1 MKISENWLREW
12 VNPPVSATA
21 LAEKLNLAGLECEAE
36 PLTTDPPRGVVV
48 GRILKAEPHP
58 QADRLRVCEV
68 DAGSGAVLKIVCGA
82 ANARAG
88 ILVPAALP
96 GARLP
101 GGKEIGQAVLRGV
114 ESAGMLCSASE
125 LGLAEK
131 SEGLLELDA
140 DAKPGTPIEKY
151 LGLDDRLLNLELTP
165 NRGDCLSIAGLA
177 REVVA
182 LYNLAVKPPLA
193 RQAVVSALPVK
204 EVLVEDAKG
213 CPHYVGR
220 VVTGLSPKARTPD
233 WMRERLRRSGIR
245 AIHPVVDIT
254 NYVMLELGQP
264 MHGFDYAR
272 LSGPVRVRRARA
284 GEKLL
289 LLNEQT
295 LELQPDDLL
304 IADDSGP
311 LVLAGVMGGTASGV
325 TAGTTQVFLEAACF
339 DPVMVAASGRRYKL
353 LSDSRYRNE
362 RGVDPALQRRAM
374 ERATL
379 LVQQIC
385 GGEAGPITE
394 VGRAPPYGASLRL
407 RHSRTERLLG
417 CSIPARE
424 IPALLGRL
432 GIETQAEDADTWRA
446 RVPTWRPDLRIEADL
461 VEEVGRL
468 YGYERIP
475 ARAYAAALTPFAA
488 PETQRPLD
496 ALKDC
501 LIARGYQ
508 EVVTYSFVDPKLQQ
522 QLNPGVAA
530 VALDN
535 PIAETM
541 SAMRTSLW
549 SGLVATW
556 LYNRQRQQKRAQ
568 LFEAGACYAPAA
580 GGGTTEVLRLGGL
593 AAGTAWSEQWGSKP
607 ERAVDFYDVKGDLEA
622 LFGGAAGRFDFKRDE
637 HPALHPGRSARILRD
652 GQPVGWLGA
661 LHPRVAQALDL
672 DDALLLFELDVAL
685 LGQAP
690 LPELKQVSEFPSS
703 RRDLAFVLREETSA
717 EQLLGTVWQAGGELL
732 KSAAIFDVYHGS
744 GLPDGFK
751 SIALGLIFQDYSR
764 TLNIEEVDAAVRG
777 ITASVSAHL
786 GGSVRG

>member
-12 VNPPVSATA
+12 VNPPVSAAA

-36 PLTTDPPRGVVV
+36 PLTADPPRGVVV

-68 DAGSGAVLKIVCGA
+68 DAGTGTALRIVCGA

-114 ESAGMLCSASE
+114 ESAGMLCSAVE

-131 SEGLLELDA
+131 SDGLLELDA
-140 DAKPGTPIEKY
+140 DARPGVPIEKH
-151 LGLDDRLLNLELTP
+151 LGLDDQLLNLELTP

-182 LYNLAVKPPLA
+182 LYNLPVKLPQVRP
-193 RQAVVSALPVK
+193 AVVSALPTRDV
-204 EVLVEDAKG
+204 VVEDSKG

-220 VVTGLSPKARTPD
+220 VVTRLNPKARTPD

-254 NYVMLELGQP
+254 NYVLLELGQP
-264 MHGFDYAR
+264 MHGFDNTR
-272 LSGPVRVRRARA
+272 LAGPVRVRRARA
-284 GEKLL
+284 GEKLA

-295 LELQPDDLL
+295 LNLVPEDLL

-311 LVLAGVMGGTASGV
+311 LVLAGVMGGEASGV
-325 TAGTTQVFLEAACF
+325 GAATTTIFLEAACF
-339 DPVMVAASGRRYKL
+339 DPVTVAASGRRHKV
-353 LSDSRYRNE
+353 LSDSRHRFE
-362 RGVDPALQRRAM
+362 RGVDPALQRRAL
-374 ERATL
+374 ERATTL
-379 LVQQIC
+379 IQQIC
-385 GGEAGPITE
+385 GGEAGPVVE
-394 VGRAPPYGASLRL
+394 AGRAPPQLSVRL

-432 GIETQAEDADTWRA
+432 GIETQAEEAGAWRA
-446 RVPTWRPDLRIEADL
+446 RIPTHRYDLRIEADL

-475 ARAYAAALTPFAA
+475 ARAYAASLAPFTSS
-488 PETQRPLD
+488 EKQRPLD
-496 ALKDC
+496 ALKDS

-508 EVVTYSFVDPKLQQ
+508 EVVTYSFVDPGLQQ
-522 QLNPGVAA
+522 QLDPGAPA
-530 VALDN
+530 VVLDN

-541 SAMRTSLW
+541 SVMRTSLW

-556 LYNRQRQQKRAQ
+556 LYNRQRQQPRAR
-568 LFEAGACYAPAA
+568 LFETGACYFPTPD
-580 GGGTTEVLRLGGL
+580 GTHEVLRLGGL
-593 AAGTAWSEQWGSKP
+593 AAGSAWPEQWGSKP
-607 ERAVDFYDVKGDLEA
+607 QREVDFFDVKGDLEA
-622 LFGGAAGRFDFKRDE
+622 LFGGAAGRFAFERGE

-652 GQPVGWLGA
+652 GHPVGWLGA
-661 LHPRVAQALDL
+661 LHPRVARSLDL
-672 DDALLLFELDVAL
+672 DDAVLLFELDAGL
-685 LGQAP
+685 LAQAH
-690 LPELKQVSEFPSS
+690 LPDLTPVSEYPSS
-703 RRDLAFVLREETSA
+703 RRDLAFVVADGINAGSLLETA
-717 EQLLGTVWQAGGELL
+717 RKAGGPLL

-744 GLPDGFK
+744 ELPDGFK
-751 SIALGLIFQDYSR
+751 SIALGLIFQGHSR
-764 TLNIEEVDAAVRG
+764 TLNVEEVDAAVRE